1 MIEIREEFPTD
12 IDAVDAVVE
21 AAFGSREEPNLVR
34 ALRDEGCV
42 VLNLV
47 AEAHGRVVGH
57 ICFSEL
63 PIDTGRRIL
72 RGAALAPVAIHP
84 EWQRRGLGSALIQR
98 GLLMVKDRGIS
109 VVAVLGDV
117 DYYSRFGFSS
127 ELGTRLE
134 SPFPIPEFQAIA
146 LTAGIFDDSGGI
158 VGKVRYAQA
167 FGLE

>member
-12 IDAVDAVVE
+12 IDAVDAVVQ
-21 AAFGSREEPNLVR
+21 AAFGSRVESELVR
-34 ALRDEGCV
+34 ALRAEGCV

-47 AEAHGRVVGH
+47 AEAHGRIVGH

-63 PIDTGRRIL
+63 PIDTGKRIL

-84 EWQRRGLGSALIQR
+84 KWQRRGLGSALIQR
-98 GLLMVKDRGIS
+98 GLLMVKDRGIA

-117 DYYSRFGFSS
+117 AYYSRFGFSS
-127 ELGTRLE
+127 ELGMRLQ

-146 LTAGIFDDSGGI
+146 LVPGVFDESGGI
-158 VGKVRYAQA
+158 AGKVRYAKA